1 MLKFLKRWTGRLLG
15 FLLVLILLGLL
26 LPEDIKMPV
35 DGANQGDF
43 NKNSFWF
50 YPWGKSIVHK
60 GVDIFAHKNTPI
72 HSACEGLVVSVG
84 QNDMGGNFVVVLGPK
99 WRFHY
104 YAHLEKASVSRFDWV
119 NHDSEIGTVGDS
131 GNAKGKPSH
140 LHYTIATF
148 IPQFQNRGA
157 EHQSFKKLFYVDPT
171 PYISQR

>member
-15 FLLVLILLGLL
+15 FLLVLVLLGLL

-104 YAHLEKASVSRFDWV
+104 YAHL
-119 NHDSEIGTVGDS
+119 
-131 GNAKGKPSH
+131 
-140 LHYTIATF
+140 
-148 IPQFQNRGA
+148 
-157 EHQSFKKLFYVDPT
+157 
-171 PYISQR
+171 